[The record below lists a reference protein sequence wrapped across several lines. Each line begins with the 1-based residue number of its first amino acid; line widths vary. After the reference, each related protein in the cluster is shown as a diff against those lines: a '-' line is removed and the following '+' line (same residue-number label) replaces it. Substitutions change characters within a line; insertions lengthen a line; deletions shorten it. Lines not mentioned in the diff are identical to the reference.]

1 MVPNWNM
8 LMFPARF
15 AGKVQKQFAREVL
28 IAGFRLC
35 EGFEGD
41 IRWQEMRT

>member
-1 MVPNWNM
+1 
-8 LMFPARF
+8 MFPARF
-15 AGKVQKQFAREVL
+15 AGKVQNNLREVL